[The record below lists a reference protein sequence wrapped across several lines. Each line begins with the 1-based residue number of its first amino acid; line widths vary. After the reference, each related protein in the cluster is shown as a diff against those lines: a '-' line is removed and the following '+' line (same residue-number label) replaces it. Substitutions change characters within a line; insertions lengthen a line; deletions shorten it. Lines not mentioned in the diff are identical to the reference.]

1 MRDSLTVELR
11 PHKAYGAGS
20 NPAPATRTVRHEVL
34 GGASHRHRTVRHG
47 RSVAW
52 RYKPVANRLRPG
64 DPGATVRS
72 RDLPLWK
79 VCTNGRAPGLENRDV
94 GREAGGGSNPLS
106 SAQWRQQRVLRPA
119 CKAGAFGMVGSSPT
133 ASTNFTSP
141 SSSAD
146 RTLGSEP
153 RGAWFESTD
162 GHCTAVQRV
171 EAMEGSKSEYRRAQ
185 AGLE

>member
-1 MRDSLTVELR
+1 MVRVRIPLPLR
-11 PHKAYGAGS
+11 ERSGTECSGVHLYW
-20 NPAPATRTVRHEVL
+20 
-34 GGASHRHRTVRHG
+34 HRTVRHG

-94 GREAGGGSNPLS
+94 GREAGGGSNPLL
-106 SAQWRQQRVLRPA
+106 SARWRQQRALHPA

-133 ASTNFTSP
+133 ASTNLIRP

-146 RTLGSEP
+146 RTSGSGPE
-153 RGAWFESTD
+153 GAWFESTG
-162 GHCTAVQRV
+162 GHCLSALGS
-171 EAMEGSKSEYRRAQ
+171 ELMEGTHSKVGRRKRV
-185 AGLE
+185 